1 MINVSNLT
9 KKYND
14 FTAVKGISFAI
25 EKGEIVS
32 FLGPNGAGKTTT
44 LRMLTGFLAP
54 TSGQVQVCGFDLN
67 RRSMDIRRN
76 TGYLPEN
83 APLPPEMRVREYLKY
98 RAAIKGIPRKEV
110 LSRISEV
117 LDRCRLQD
125 MSTRIIATLS
135 KGYRQRTG
143 LADALLSDPPVI
155 ILDEPTIG
163 LDPNQIR
170 DFRGL
175 LIELREG
182 HTVLLST
189 HILSEAEA
197 VSDRVLIIHY
207 GELLADQSA
216 GRIAK
221 EAGLEEAV
229 FAEIEG
235 DPRAFEKELQQEA
248 HILAIDVKQTQG
260 RFQYTIQG
268 DGTEIRP
275 LVFQAA
281 QTAGSRLF
289 ELGRRKV
296 SLEDIFTTLVSKNR
310 KDG

>member
-14 FTAVKGISFAI
+14 FTAVNAISFAI

-54 TSGQVQVCGFDLN
+54 TSGRVQVCGFDLD

-98 RAAIKGIPRKEV
+98 RAAIKGVPRKDV
-110 LSRISEV
+110 CSRIDAV
-117 LDRCRLQD
+117 LDRCRIQD
-125 MSTRIIATLS
+125 MQRRIIATLS

-143 LADALLSDPPVI
+143 LADALLSDPSVI

-163 LDPNQIR
+163 LDPGQIR
-170 DFRGL
+170 EFRL
-175 LIELREG
+175 LLTELREG

-197 VSDRVLIIHY
+197 VSDRVLIIHH
-207 GELLADQSA
+207 GRLLADQSA
-216 GRIAK
+216 GRIAQ

-229 FAEIEG
+229 VAEIEG
-235 DPRAFEKELQQEA
+235 SREAFEKALTQNA
-248 HILAIDVKQTQG
+248 HVVNFDMKETDG

-281 QTAGSRLF
+281 QTAGCRLF

-296 SLEDIFTTLVSKNR
+296 SLEDIFTTLVGRNR
-310 KDG
+310 REG